1 MVGTRNGRRVD
12 LFTALRK
19 QKPDKSRYRRPAK
32 IETLLQTLA
41 DLSRDELLARAQ
53 IRSRDDAGY
62 VPTECLIYFVRA
74 SRADNSDAWF
84 ERLYK
89 VLSARVLRALPAADA
104 ADGASRSLTRERIRE
119 KVYERFVEMLAGDR
133 QTYDDRL
140 DFFEIRFDMALK
152 RLRQDAQRQA
162 WRDENRSQP
171 LTYDDDS
178 GELVAEIEQAAGSTN
193 PFDGMEID
201 DEAFRLRLD
210 AAIDALPTEQSRT
223 IQMLMLGYQIHSED
237 SDVITICKVLK
248 KTPKTIWN
256 YRERAFKTLREV
268 LVEGEDQ

>member
-1 MVGTRNGRRVD
+1 MV
-12 LFTALRK
+12 TALRK

-41 DLSRDELLARAQ
+41 GLSRDELLARAQ
-53 IRSRDDAGY
+53 IRARDDAGY
-62 VPTECLIYFVRA
+62 VPTECLLYFVRA

-84 ERLYK
+84 ERLYR
-89 VLSARVLRALPAADA
+89 VLSARVLRVLPTADA
-104 ADGASRSLTRERIRE
+104 DGVSRSLTRERIRE

-133 QTYDDRL
+133 QAYDDRL

-171 LTYDDDS
+171 LTYEDDS
-178 GELVAEIEQAAGSTN
+178 GELTQEIEQAAGSAN
-193 PFDGMEID
+193 PFEGMEID
-201 DEAFRLRLD
+201 NAAFRLRLD
-210 AAIDALPTEQSRT
+210 AAIEALPTEQSRT
-223 IQMLMLGYQIHSED
+223 IQMLMLGYQIQSED
-237 SDVITICKVLK
+237 PDVNTICKVLN

-268 LVEGEDQ
+268 LIEGEDQ